1 VEELFETAVRKKFRY
16 ETTKGLITTEDL
28 WDMPLLS
35 KNSFNLDI
43 LAVSL
48 SNQLEEVKSFVTSR
62 SKTDSE
68 TKAKL
73 DIVVHVIDT
82 KLKDAQNKEQAAVQ
96 SEKKQRILSILKDK
110 QDDTLKGMSEAD
122 LRKELESLN

>member
-1 VEELFETAVRKKFRY
+1 MEELFETAVRKKFRY